1 MDRVPADSF
10 SPKYMT
16 NSMLQNA
23 PDTYIIR
30 NPHRITLLRKRTY
43 NPHRMTFLA
52 KKAGGDPP
60 CLHFLLDIDT
70 LIFYD
75 CYVVSTH

>member
-43 NPHRMTFLA
+43 NPHRITFLA
-52 KKAGGDPP
+52 KKAGGGT
-60 CLHFLLDIDT
+60 HRAFLSYLT
-70 LIFYD
+70 LIHSYFMIAM
-75 CYVVSTH
+75 